1 MLGLGI
7 SFAFYHIRLETINF
21 ERDTVEIVHDY
32 QPSSTSELYFPQVA
46 VCNNNFIQASFL
58 EEYDLTNHSDLLIR
72 YFYSGSPEPIT
83 EKEAKFIEKIED
95 VALARRVAGALMRF
109 GNSSSTKSLLNL
121 VENKTEE
128 QLEQLVEDF
137 KMPTPLALVMGLKPG
152 MLFCSYV
159 IH

>member
-58 EEYDLTNHSDLLIR
+58 DAYDLTNHSDPLIR
-72 YFYSGSPEPIT
+72 YFYSGTPEPPPNP
-83 EKEAKFIEKIED
+83 EG
-95 VALARRVAGALMRF
+95 RRVGTACGGQGR
-109 GNSSSTKSLLNL
+109 
-121 VENKTEE
+121 TE
-128 QLEQLVEDF
+128 V
-137 KMPTPLALVMGLKPG
+137 
-152 MLFCSYV
+152 
-159 IH
+159 